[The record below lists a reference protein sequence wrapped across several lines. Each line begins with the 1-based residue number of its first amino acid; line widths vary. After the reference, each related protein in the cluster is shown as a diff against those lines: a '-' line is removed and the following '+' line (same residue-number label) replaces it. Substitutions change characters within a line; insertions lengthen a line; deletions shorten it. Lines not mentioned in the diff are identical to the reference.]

1 MSESFRLLTFETS
14 DVLDEETK
22 KKVFSIQM
30 FGVNEQGKTACI
42 NVKEYTPF
50 FYVKVGDAWTEEE
63 KILFVEQIAVDIGEP
78 HASAISST
86 HLIKQKKLYGFD
98 GGKQYNFIQFNF
110 SNETAMKKVKS
121 LWYTTANAQADYRL
135 NPNGYTDNETDTKTI
150 LYEAQIPPLLRLF
163 HIKEISPSGWIELPR
178 NKTKTL
184 DKFHKTT
191 SCDYEFSIKYTDIIP
206 LPLKETIVPYKICSF
221 DIEASSSHGDFPLP
235 VKNYKKLATAI
246 IDVCAEHNNYA
257 SEFIKHIVMSAFG
270 YTSIK
275 KQPLSVDLV
284 YPIAHVSKEQVE
296 SKFEE
301 WIQIKPAK
309 YTTDIELDSGLTDI
323 KYQQTNVVDDDDE
336 DAEESACEGA
346 GEAAEELEEGTKN
359 WLTYKSKPKS
369 YKKRGTI
376 LELLTDSEATR
387 DTKLNELNRTLTS
400 VFPPLQGDNVTFI
413 GSTFVKYGEDK
424 PYLNHCIARD
434 TCNPVPGA
442 VIESYETEKEV
453 LLAWTD
459 LIQRENPDIIIGY
472 NIFGFD
478 YQFMF
483 LRAKELGC
491 ERAFLRLSRN
501 KNEVCLKWDWRTK
514 KEGLEENTIMIAS
527 GQHDIKFVKM
537 TGRLQIDLYNYFRRD
552 YQLTQYKL
560 DYVSGYFIGDDVK
573 KLEYLTS
580 AAGTS
585 AAGTSAA
592 GTSAAGTSASASAT
606 RTKVY
611 SKNLTGLENGSFI
624 NFEEEAHTSDAYK
637 NGKKFEVHEVD
648 YMKGTFCINGREEPD
663 IAHKKVRW
671 GLAKDDVTPQD
682 IFRMTNEGPAERA
695 IIAKYCIQDCN
706 LVHHLMRK
714 IDVLTGYSEMAS
726 LCSVPMDFLVMRGQS
741 IKLTSYIAKKCRE
754 KNTLMPV
761 IEKSLSDDGYEGA
774 TVLEPKCNLYLETP
788 VACLDY
794 SSLYPSSMISENISH
809 DSKVLTK
816 EYDLNGAVVEETG
829 EKDPETGNYIYDNLT
844 GYDYV
849 NITYN
854 TYKWQRKNGNPKA
867 GMEKVKVGTKMCRYA
882 QYPIDKVTGETAHA
896 VMPAIL
902 QELLAARKATRAL
915 IKKSDDEF
923 MKNILD
929 KRQLSIKVTANS
941 LYGQTGAKTSAFYE
955 KDCAASTT
963 AIGRKLL
970 IYGKRVIEEAYA
982 DAVVPTKN
990 YGDVRTKAEYV
1001 YGDTDSVFFRFNLED
1016 LAGEPIIGKKAL
1028 EITIE
1033 LAKQAGELA
1042 SKFLKQPHDLEYEK
1056 TFLPFCLLSKKRY
1069 VGMLYENDPTKGKRK
1084 SMGIVLKRRDN
1095 APIVK
1100 DIYGGIIDILM
1111 KENDIEKAAEFLKGC
1126 LHNMVEEKYGM
1137 DKLVIT
1143 KSLRSGYKNPAQI
1156 AHKVLAD
1163 RIGRRDPGNKP
1174 SAGDRIPFVYIENP
1188 DKKALQGERI
1198 ETPDYIKAN
1207 NQVKINYSFYI
1218 TNQIMKPVQQLFAL
1232 VLEQMKDFKQK
1243 KGHTLRSWKSAL
1255 INLHAEYPDP
1265 EKYKDKEDAL
1275 RNKEVKAL
1283 LFDPYLRVTNN
1294 IKNGNSSITGFFKSK

>member
-1 MSESFRLLTFETS
+1 MNESFRLLTFETS
-14 DVLDEETK
+14 DIFDEDTK

-30 FGVNEQGKTACI
+30 FGVNEKGKTACI
-42 NVKEYTPF
+42 NVKDYAPF
-50 FYVKVGDAWTEEE
+50 FYVKVGDEWTENE
-63 KILFVEQIAVDIGEP
+63 KIQFVEQVATDVGEP
-78 HASAISST
+78 YASAISST
-86 HLIKQKKLYGFD
+86 QLLKRKKLYGFD
-98 GGKQYNFIQFNF
+98 GGKQYNFVQFNF
-110 SNETAMKKVKS
+110 NNEAAMKKVKS
-121 LWYTTANAQADYRL
+121 LWYTKAQTDYRL
-135 NPNGYTDNETDTKTI
+135 NPHGYVFVEAEEGNETKTL

-163 HIKEISPSGWIELPR
+163 HIKEISPSGWVELPR
-178 NKTKTL
+178 EKTL
-184 DKFHKTT
+184 LKSKKLT
-191 SCDYEFSIKYTDIIP
+191 SCDYEYVVKYTDLIP
-206 LPLKETIVPYKICSF
+206 LPQKETIVPYKICSF

-235 VKNYKKLATAI
+235 IKNYKKLATNI
-246 IDVCAEHNNYA
+246 IDICAEQENYSVAFIKKIIMAAFA
-257 SEFIKHIVMSAFG
+257 SEAGASEAGASEAGASEAGASA
-270 YTSIK
+270 SM
-275 KQPLSVDLV
+275 QSVDLV
-284 YPIAHVSKEQVE
+284 YPITPVSQETLEDQ
-296 SKFEE
+296 FNE
-301 WIQIKPAK
+301 WIKIKPAN
-309 YTTDIELDSGLTDI
+309 YATSDIELDLGLTDI
-323 KYQQTNVVDDDDE
+323 KYQQVAVEEEEEEEAQVEEAHVE
-336 DAEESACEGA
+336 DAP
-346 GEAAEELEEGTKN
+346 N
-359 WLTYKSKPKS
+359 WLKAKPKA

-376 LELLTDSEATR
+376 IDVLTDTDTTR
-387 DTKLNELNRTLTS
+387 ETKLNELTRTLTS
-400 VFPPLQGDNVTFI
+400 LFPPLQGDNVTFI
-413 GSTFVKYGEDK
+413 GSTFARYGEDK

-434 TCNPVPGA
+434 TCDPVAGA
-442 VIESYETEKEV
+442 VIESYATEKEV
-453 LLAWTD
+453 LLAWTE

-573 KLEYLTS
+573 KIEYTS
-580 AAGTS
+580 E
-585 AAGTSAA
+585 
-592 GTSAAGTSASASAT
+592 AGTSASEAGAGAIS
-606 RTKVY
+606 TKIY
-611 SKNLTGLENGSFI
+611 SKNLTGLENGSFV
-624 NFEEEAHTSDAYK
+624 NFEEEAHTSDPYK
-637 NGKKFEVHEVD
+637 NGQKFEVRAVD
-648 YMKGTFCINGREEPD
+648 YQKGTFLIHGKETPD
-663 IAHKKVRW
+663 LVTKKVRW

-682 IFRMTNEGPAERA
+682 IFRMTNEGPKERA

-754 KNTLMPV
+754 KGTLMPV

-816 EYDLNGAVVEETG
+816 EYDLSGAIIEETG
-829 EKDPETGNYIYDNLT
+829 EKDPTTGDYIYDKLP
-844 GYDYV
+844 GYEYV
-849 NITYN
+849 DITYN

-867 GMEKVKVGTKMCRYA
+867 GMEKVKVGHKVCRYA
-882 QYPIDKVTGETAHA
+882 QYPQGQAA

-902 QELLAARKATRAL
+902 QELLAARKATRAQ
-915 IKKSDDEF
+915 IKKTEDDF

-941 LYGQTGAKTSAFYE
+941 LYGQTGAKTSSFYE

-982 DAVVPTKN
+982 DNIVPTQK
-990 YGDVRTKAEYV
+990 YGEVRTKAEYV

-1016 LAGEPIIGKKAL
+1016 LEGQPIVGKKAL

-1069 VGMLYENDPTKGKRK
+1069 VGMLYENDPYKGKRK

-1111 KENDIEKAAEFLKGC
+1111 QENDIEKAAEFLKGC
-1126 LHNMVEEKYGM
+1126 LQKMVDEKYSM

-1174 SAGDRIPFVYIENP
+1174 SVGDRIPFVYIENP

-1207 NQVKINYSFYI
+1207 KVKINYGFYI

-1232 VLEQMKDFKQK
+1232 VLEQMKDFRQK
-1243 KGHTLRSWKSAL
+1243 KGHTLRTWKKAL
-1255 INLHAEYPDP
+1255 EALQYEYPDA
-1265 EKYKDKEDAL
+1265 EKYKEKEDAL

-1283 LFDPYLRVTNN
+1283 LFDPYLRHTTNV
-1294 IKNGNSSITGFFKSK
+1294 KNGNSAITGFFKAK

>member
-1 MSESFRLLTFETS
+1 MSDSFRLLTFETS
-14 DVLDEETK
+14 DIINDQNDDQK
-22 KKVFSIQM
+22 QKAFSIQM

-42 NVKEYTPF
+42 HVENYLPF
-50 FYVKVGDAWTEEE
+50 FYVKVGDTWTEND
-63 KILFVEQIAVDIGEP
+63 KIQFVEEIAMNMGEP
-78 HASAISST
+78 HSSAIVST
-86 HLIKQKKLYGFD
+86 QLIQRKKLYGFD
-98 GGKQYNFIQFNF
+98 GGKQYNFVQFNF
-110 SNETAMKKVKS
+110 RNEAAMKKAKS
-121 LWYTTANAQADYRL
+121 LWFTKGNAQGDYRL
-135 NPNGYTDNETDTKTI
+135 NAEGYLYADNETGVVTKTI

-178 NKTKTL
+178 NKIRILHNKS
-184 DKFHKTT
+184 T
-191 SCDYEFSIKYTDIIP
+191 SCDYEISINYKDIIP
-206 LPLKETIVPYKICSF
+206 LPLKETPVPYKICSF

-235 VKNYKKLATAI
+235 VKNYKKLATNI
-246 IDVCAEHNNYA
+246 IDVCAEENNYA
-257 SEFIKHIVMSAFG
+257 PDFIKMILLAAFG
-270 YTSIK
+270 FQSVTN
-275 KQPLSVDLV
+275 VDLV
-284 YPIAHVSKEQVE
+284 YPIKPVTKELVLT
-296 SKFEE
+296 KFQE
-301 WIQIKPAK
+301 WIKIKPAN
-309 YTTDIELDSGLTDI
+309 YTTDVELDAGLTDI
-323 KYQQTNVVDDDDE
+323 QGGVSGEGDE
-336 DAEESACEGA
+336 DVGEDSDTEAGA
-346 GEAAEELEEGTKN
+346 GEEEAPSRN
-359 WLTYKSKPKS
+359 WLTYKNKPKA

-376 LELLTDSEATR
+376 VDLLTDSDATR
-387 DTKLNELNRTLTS
+387 ETKLVELNRTLTTI
-400 VFPPLQGDNVTFI
+400 FPTLQGDNVTFI
-413 GSTFVKYGEDK
+413 GSTFVKYGAEK

-442 VIESYETEKEV
+442 VIESYKTEKEV
-453 LLAWTD
+453 LLAWTK
-459 LIQRENPDIIIGY
+459 LIQREDPDIIIGY

-491 ERAFLRLSRN
+491 ERAFLKLSRN
-501 KNEVCLKWDWRTK
+501 KNEVCLKRDWRTG

-527 GQHDIKFVKM
+527 GEHEIKFVKM

-552 YQLTQYKL
+552 YQLSQYKL

-573 KLEYLTS
+573 KLEYITS
-580 AAGTS
+580 QGDS
-585 AAGTSAA
+585 EGY
-592 GTSAAGTSASASAT
+592 
-606 RTKVY
+606 TKIY

-624 NFEEEAHTSDAYK
+624 NFEEEAHTSDQYK
-637 NGKKFEVHEVD
+637 NGQKFEVHAVD
-648 YMKGTFCINGREEPD
+648 RVKGTFLIKGREEPD
-663 IAHKKVRW
+663 TVTKKVRW

-682 IFRMTNEGPAERA
+682 IFRMTNEGPKERA

-754 KNTLMPV
+754 KGTLMPV
-761 IEKSLSDDGYEGA
+761 IEKSLTDDGYEGA

-816 EYDLNGAVVEETG
+816 EYDLQNNVIEETG
-829 EKDPETGNYIYDNLT
+829 EKDPVTGNYIYDKLP

-849 NITYN
+849 DITYN

-867 GMEKVKVGTKMCRYA
+867 GMEKVKVGYKLCRYA
-882 QYPIDKVTGETAHA
+882 QYPRGQAA

-902 QELLAARKATRAL
+902 QELLAARKATRAQ
-915 IKKSDDEF
+915 IKKTEDDF

-941 LYGQTGAKTSAFYE
+941 LYGQTGAKTSSFYE

-970 IYGKRVIEEAYA
+970 IYGKRVIEETYA
-982 DAVVPTKN
+982 DTVVPTKK
-990 YGDVRTKAEYV
+990 YGDVRTRAEYV

-1016 LAGEPIIGKKAL
+1016 LQGQPIIGKKAL

-1042 SKFLKQPHDLEYEK
+1042 SKFLKHPHDLEYEK

-1069 VGMLYENDPTKGKRK
+1069 VGMLYEDDAYKGKRK

-1111 KENDIEKAAEFLKGC
+1111 KENDIEKAAEFLKEC
-1126 LHNMVEEKYGM
+1126 LQNMVDEKYSM

-1143 KSLRSGYKNPAQI
+1143 KALRSGYKNPNQI

-1163 RIGRRDPGNKP
+1163 RLGRRDPGNKP
-1174 SAGDRIPFVYIENP
+1174 SVGDRIPFVYIENP

-1198 ETPDYIKAN
+1198 ETPDYIRAN
-1207 NQVKINYSFYI
+1207 KNQVKINYSFYI
-1218 TNQIMKPVQQLFAL
+1218 TNQIMKPIQQLFAL
-1232 VLEQMKDFKQK
+1232 VLEQMKDFKKK
-1243 KGHTLRSWKSAL
+1243 KGHTLRSWKKAL
-1255 INLHAEYPDP
+1255 EDLHSDYPEP

-1283 LFDPYLRVTNN
+1283 LFDPYLRHTNN
-1294 IKNGNSSITGFFKSK
+1294 MKNGNNAITGFFKAQ

>member
-1 MSESFRLLTFETS
+1 MSDSFRLLTFETS
-14 DVLDEETK
+14 DVTMTDEVDNTSK
-22 KKVFSIQM
+22 KTFSIQM

-42 NVKEYTPF
+42 HVKEYTPF
-50 FYVKVGDAWTEEE
+50 FYVKVGDEWTEND
-63 KILFVEQIAVDIGEP
+63 KILFVEQIALNVGEP
-78 HASAISST
+78 YSSAILST
-86 HLIKQKKLYGFD
+86 QLIKRKKLYGFD
-98 GGKQYNFIQFNF
+98 GGKQYNFVQLNF
-110 SNETAMKKVKS
+110 SNETAMKKVKG
-121 LWYTTANAQADYRL
+121 LWYSKGNPQVEYRL
-135 NPNGYTDNETDTKTI
+135 NPDGYLFIDSETGRGHKTI

-178 NKTKTL
+178 NKIKAMRN
-184 DKFHKTT
+184 KTT
-191 SCDYEFSIKYTDIIP
+191 SCDYEFSIKYTDILP
-206 LPLKETIVPYKICSF
+206 LPQKETLVPYKICSF

-235 VKNYKKLATAI
+235 VKNYKKLATNI
-246 IDVCAEHNNYA
+246 IDVCAEQNLYEPA
-257 SEFIKHIVMSAFG
+257 FIKTIILTAFG
-270 YTSIK
+270 YASVA
-275 KQPLSVDLV
+275 SMNVDLV
-284 YPIAHVSKEQVE
+284 YPITPISAERVE
-296 SKFEE
+296 TLFSE

-309 YTTDIELDSGLTDI
+309 YTAEVELDLGLTDI
-323 KYQQTNVVDDDDE
+323 KYQTLTAVDDEEEADDE
-336 DAEESACEGA
+336 EPPSTGNEVEIEG
-346 GEAAEELEEGTKN
+346 GKN
-359 WLTYKSKPKS
+359 WLNYKAKPKA

-376 LELLTDSEATR
+376 VDLLTDAEATR
-387 DTKLNELNRTLTS
+387 DTKLVELNRTLTS
-400 VFPPLQGDNVTFI
+400 IFPTLQGDNVTFI
-413 GSTFVKYGEDK
+413 GSTFVRYGEDK

-434 TCNPVPGA
+434 TCDPVQNA
-442 VIESYETEKEV
+442 VIESYKTEKEV
-453 LLAWTD
+453 LLAWTN
-459 LIQRENPDIIIGY
+459 LIQREDPDIIIGY

-501 KNEVCLKWDWRTK
+501 KNEICLKRDWRTG
-514 KEGLEENTIMIAS
+514 KEGLEENTIIIAS
-527 GQHDIKFVKM
+527 GEHELKFVKM

-552 YQLTQYKL
+552 YQLSQYKL

-573 KLEYLTS
+573 KLEYTTDS
-580 AAGTS
+580 
-585 AAGTSAA
+585 
-592 GTSAAGTSASASAT
+592 
-606 RTKVY
+606 TKIY

-624 NFEEEAHTSDAYK
+624 NFEEEAHTSDQYK
-637 NGKKFEVHEVD
+637 NGKKFEVYEVNRSQ
-648 YMKGTFCINGREEPD
+648 GTFLIHGHETPD
-663 IAHKKVRW
+663 IANKKVRW

-682 IFRMTNEGPAERA
+682 IFRMTNEGPSERA

-754 KNTLMPV
+754 KGTLMPV
-761 IEKSLSDDGYEGA
+761 IEKSLNDDGYEGA

-816 EYDLNGAVVEETG
+816 EYDAQGRVIEETG
-829 EKDPETGNYIYDNLT
+829 EKDPLTGSYIYDNMP
-844 GYDYV
+844 GYEYV
-849 NITYN
+849 DITYN
-854 TYKWQRKNGNPKA
+854 TYKWQRKNDNPKA
-867 GMEKVKVGTKMCRYA
+867 GMEKVKVGYKLCRYA
-882 QYPIDKVTGETAHA
+882 QYPHGQAA

-915 IKKSDDEF
+915 IKSTDDEF

-941 LYGQTGAKTSAFYE
+941 LYGQTGAKTSSFYE

-982 DAVVPTKN
+982 NTVVPTAKF
-990 YGDVRTKAEYV
+990 GDVRTKAEYV

-1016 LAGEPIIGKKAL
+1016 LDGQPIIGKKAL

-1033 LAKQAGELA
+1033 LAQQAGELA
-1042 SKFLKQPHDLEYEK
+1042 SKFLKRPHDLEYEK

-1069 VGMLYENDPTKGKRK
+1069 VGMLYENDPYKGKRK

-1111 KENDIEKAAEFLKGC
+1111 KENDIEKAAEFLKTC
-1126 LHNMVEEKYGM
+1126 LQNMVEEKYSM

-1174 SAGDRIPFVYIENP
+1174 SVGDRIPFVYIENP

-1198 ETPDYIKAN
+1198 ETPDYIHAN
-1207 NQVKINYSFYI
+1207 KFQVKINYSFYI

-1232 VLEQMKDFKQK
+1232 VLEQMKDFRKK
-1243 KGHTLRSWKSAL
+1243 KGHTLRSWKKAL
-1255 INLHAEYPDP
+1255 EDLHAEYPEP
-1265 EKYKDKEDAL
+1265 EKYKDKEDSL

-1294 IKNGNSSITGFFKSK
+1294 IKNGNAPIVNFFKTK

>member
-1 MSESFRLLTFETS
+1 MSVSFRLLSFDSS
-14 DVLDEETK
+14 DRLEEIDGRK
-22 KKVFSIQM
+22 QKAFGIQM
-30 FGVNEQGKTACI
+30 YGVNEQGKTACI
-42 NVKEYTPF
+42 QVKDYTPF
-50 FYVKVGDAWTEEE
+50 FYVKVGDEWTDNERVQFAEQVGMAMGDE
-63 KILFVEQIAVDIGEP
+63 TAIL
-78 HASAISST
+78 ST
-86 HLIKQKKLYGFD
+86 QLIQRKKLYGFD
-98 GGKQYNFIQFNF
+98 GGKHYNFVQFNF
-110 SNETAMKKVKS
+110 RHETAMKKAKN
-121 LWYTTANAQADYRL
+121 LWYVKTNQDYRL
-135 NPNGYTDNETDTKTI
+135 NPEGYTFDDVESGKTYQTI

-163 HIKEISPSGWIELPR
+163 HIKEISPSGWIELPN
-178 NKTKTL
+178 NKTKL
-184 DKFHKTT
+184 LRSKNT
-191 SCDYEFSIKYTDIIP
+191 SCDYEFSINYNDIVP
-206 LPLKETIVPYKICSF
+206 LPQKETIVPYKICSF

-235 VKNYKKLATAI
+235 VKNYKKLATNI
-246 IDVCAEHNNYA
+246 VDVCTEANNYA
-257 SEFIKHIVMSAFG
+257 PDYIKHIVLAAFN
-270 YTSIK
+270 Y
-275 KQPLSVDLV
+275 SVASGVDIV
-284 YPIAHVSKEQVE
+284 YPIKPITRAELE
-296 SKFEE
+296 SKFQE
-301 WIQIKPAK
+301 WIKIKPAN
-309 YTTDIELDSGLTDI
+309 YITDLDLDLGLSDP
-323 KYQQTNVVDDDDE
+323 KYQ
-336 DAEESACEGA
+336 AAGAGA
-346 GEAAEELEEGTKN
+346 GEAEEEEVEDEAQSEVVDEADNTNN
-359 WLTYKSKPKS
+359 WLTYKNKPKA

-376 LELLTDSEATR
+376 TDLLMDSEVTR
-387 DTKLNELNRTLTS
+387 ETQINEINRTLTD
-400 VFPPLQGDNVTFI
+400 VFPTLQGDNVTFI
-413 GSTFVKYGEDK
+413 GSTFVKYGADK

-434 TCNPVPGA
+434 TCDPVSGA
-442 VIESYETEKEV
+442 VIESYPTEKEV
-453 LLAWTD
+453 LLAWTE

-491 ERAFLRLSRN
+491 EHAFLKLSRN
-501 KNEVCLKWDWRTK
+501 KNEVCLKRDWRTG

-573 KLEYLTS
+573 KLEHI
-580 AAGTS
+580 AGTS
-585 AAGTSAA
+585 EAGTSEA
-592 GTSAAGTSASASAT
+592 GTSEAGTSEAGTSEAGTSM
-606 RTKVY
+606 TKIY
-611 SKNLTGLENGSFI
+611 SKNLTGLENGSFV
-624 NFEEEAHTSDAYK
+624 NFEEEAHTSDPYK
-637 NGKKFEVHEVD
+637 NGKKFAVRDVD
-648 YMKGTFCINGREEPD
+648 YKKGTFMIQGHETPDLIN
-663 IAHKKVRW
+663 KKVRW

-682 IFRMTNEGPAERA
+682 IFRMTNEGPKERA

-714 IDVLTGYSEMAS
+714 IDVITGYSEMAS

-754 KNTLMPV
+754 KGTLMPV
-761 IEKSLSDDGYEGA
+761 IEKSLNDDGYEGA

-816 EYDLNGAVVEETG
+816 EYNLQGDVIEETG
-829 EKDPETGNYIYDNLT
+829 DNRYDNLP
-844 GYDYV
+844 GYEYV
-849 NITYN
+849 DITYN

-867 GMEKVKVGTKMCRYA
+867 GMEKVKVGYKLCRYA
-882 QYPIDKVTGETAHA
+882 QYPDGQAA

-915 IKKSDDEF
+915 IKTTEDEF

-982 DAVVPTKN
+982 DALVPTSKFGN
-990 YGDVRTKAEYV
+990 VRTKAEYV

-1016 LAGEPIIGKKAL
+1016 LEGQPIIGKKAL

-1033 LAKQAGELA
+1033 LAQQAGELA
-1042 SKFLKQPHDLEYEK
+1042 SKFLKNPHDLEYEK

-1069 VGMLYENDPTKGKRK
+1069 VGMLYETDPYKGKRK

-1111 KENDIEKAAEFLKGC
+1111 KENDIEKAAEFLKTC
-1126 LHNMVEEKYGM
+1126 LQNMVEEKYGM
-1137 DKLVIT
+1137 EKLVIT
-1143 KSLRSGYKNPAQI
+1143 KSLRSGYKNPNQI

-1174 SAGDRIPFVYIENP
+1174 SVGDRIPFVYIENP

-1198 ETPDYIKAN
+1198 ETPEYITAN
-1207 NQVKINYSFYI
+1207 KVKINYAFYI
-1218 TNQIMKPVQQLFAL
+1218 TNQIMKPIQQVFAL
-1232 VLEQMKDFKQK
+1232 VLEQMKDFKKK
-1243 KGHTLRSWKSAL
+1243 KGHTLRSWKTAL
-1255 INLHAEYPDP
+1255 ITLQNEYPDP
-1265 EKYKDKEDAL
+1265 EKYKEKEDSL

-1283 LFDPYLRVTNN
+1283 LFDPYLRHTTNV
-1294 IKNGNSSITGFFKSK
+1294 KNGNSAISNFFQAK

>member
-1 MSESFRLLTFETS
+1 MSVSFRLLSFDSS
-14 DVLDEETK
+14 DRIEEIDGK
-22 KKVFSIQM
+22 KQKAFGIQM

-42 NVKEYTPF
+42 QVKEYTPF
-50 FYVKVGDAWTEEE
+50 FYVKVGDEWADNERVQFAEQVGMSIGDETAILSTE
-63 KILFVEQIAVDIGEP
+63 
-78 HASAISST
+78 
-86 HLIKQKKLYGFD
+86 LIQRKKLYGFD
-98 GGKQYNFIQFNF
+98 GGKKYNFMQFNF
-110 SNETAMKKVKS
+110 RHETGMKKAKN
-121 LWYTTANAQADYRL
+121 LWYRKINQEYKL
-135 NPNGYTDNETDTKTI
+135 NPEGYVFSDNETGQSWNTI

-163 HIKEISPSGWIELPR
+163 HIKEISPSGWIELP
-178 NKTKTL
+178 NHKTKL
-184 DKFHKTT
+184 LRYKNT
-191 SCDYEFSIKYTDIIP
+191 SCDYEFSINYKDIIP
-206 LPLKETIVPYKICSF
+206 LPQKESIVPYKICSF

-235 VKNYKKLATAI
+235 VKTYKKLATNI
-246 IDVCAEHNNYA
+246 VDICADTDNYA
-257 SEFIKHIVMSAFG
+257 PDFIKHIVLASFSCVAD
-270 YTSIK
+270 TSGGI
-275 KQPLSVDLV
+275 DLV
-284 YPIAHVSKEQVE
+284 YPIKPISKADLEN
-296 SKFEE
+296 KFKE
-301 WIQIKPAK
+301 WIKIKPAAYSTDLDLDLGLSDPK
-309 YTTDIELDSGLTDI
+309 Y
-323 KYQQTNVVDDDDE
+323 
-336 DAEESACEGA
+336 EGA
-346 GEAAEELEEGTKN
+346 GADEEANEANEVDASEEASEAANEEASEAGNTNN
-359 WLTYKSKPKS
+359 WLAYKNKPKA

-376 LELLTDSEATR
+376 TDLLQDSEATR
-387 DTKLNELNRTLTS
+387 ETQINELNRTLTDI
-400 VFPPLQGDNVTFI
+400 FPQLKGDNVTFI
-413 GSTFVKYGEDK
+413 GSTFVKYGADK

-434 TCNPVPGA
+434 TCDPVSGA
-442 VIESYETEKEV
+442 VIESYTTEKEV

-478 YQFMF
+478 YQFMY

-491 ERAFLRLSRN
+491 EQAFLQLSRN
-501 KNEVCLKWDWRTK
+501 KNEVCLKRDWRTG
-514 KEGLEENTIMIAS
+514 KESLEENTIMIAS

-552 YQLTQYKL
+552 YQLSQYKL

-573 KLEYLTS
+573 KLEHIE
-580 AAGTS
+580 GTS
-585 AAGTSAA
+585 AM
-592 GTSAAGTSASASAT
+592 
-606 RTKVY
+606 TKIF

-624 NFEEEAHTSDAYK
+624 NFEEEAHTSDQYK
-637 NGKKFEVHEVD
+637 NGKKFEVCDVD
-648 YMKGTFCINGREEPD
+648 HTKGTFMIHGHETPD
-663 IAHKKVRW
+663 LLTKKVRW

-682 IFRMTNEGPAERA
+682 IFRMTNEGPKERA

-754 KNTLMPV
+754 KDTLMPV
-761 IEKSLSDDGYEGA
+761 IEKLLSDDGYEGA

-816 EYDLNGAVVEETG
+816 EYDLQNNVIAETG
-829 EKDPETGNYIYDNLT
+829 DTMYDNLS
-844 GYDYV
+844 DYEYV
-849 NITYN
+849 DITYN

-867 GMEKVKVGTKMCRYA
+867 GMEKVKVGTKMCRFA
-882 QYPIDKVTGETAHA
+882 QYPIDKVTGETTHA

-902 QELLAARKATRAL
+902 KELLAARKATRAL
-915 IKKSDDEF
+915 IKKTDDEF

-982 DAVVPTKN
+982 DTIVPTSKF
-990 YGDVRTKAEYV
+990 GDVRTKAEYV

-1016 LAGEPIIGKKAL
+1016 LEGQPIIGKKAL

-1033 LAKQAGELA
+1033 LAQQAGELA

-1069 VGMLYENDPTKGKRK
+1069 VGMLYETDPYKGKRK

-1111 KENDIEKAAEFLKGC
+1111 KENDIEKAAEFLKVC
-1126 LHNMVEEKYGM
+1126 LQNMVEEKYGM

-1143 KSLRSGYKNPAQI
+1143 KSLRSGYKNPNQI

-1174 SAGDRIPFVYIENP
+1174 SVGDRIPFVYIENP

-1198 ETPDYIKAN
+1198 ETPDYIKGQHG
-1207 NQVKINYSFYI
+1207 QVKINYAFYI

-1232 VLEQMKDFKQK
+1232 VLEQMKDFKKK
-1243 KGHTLRSWKSAL
+1243 KGHTLRSWKVAL
-1255 INLHAEYPDP
+1255 STLEKEYPDP
-1265 EKYKDKEDAL
+1265 EKRKDKEDSL

-1283 LFDPYLRVTNN
+1283 LFDPYLRHTTNV
-1294 IKNGNSSITGFFKSK
+1294 KNGNNAISGFFKAK

>member
-1 MSESFRLLTFETS
+1 MSESFRLLTFETC

-22 KKVFSIQM
+22 KKVFHIQM

-42 NVKEYTPF
+42 IVKEYAPF

-63 KILFVEQIAVDIGEP
+63 KILFVEQIIMDIGEP

-86 HLIKQKKLYGFD
+86 HLVKHKKLYGFD
-98 GGKQYNFIQFNF
+98 GGKQYNFVQFNF

-121 LWYTTANAQADYRL
+121 LWYTTGTTEYRL
-135 NPNGYTDNETDTKTI
+135 NPNGYTDNETNTKTI

-163 HIKEISPSGWIELPR
+163 HIKEISPSGWIELPK
-178 NKTKTL
+178 NKTTKI
-184 DKFHKTT
+184 DKSSKITD
-191 SCDYEFSIKYTDIIP
+191 CDYEVSINYADIIP
-206 LPLKETIVPYKICSF
+206 LPHKETIVPYKICSF

-235 VKNYKKLATAI
+235 VKNYKKLATNI
-246 IDVCAEHNNYA
+246 IDICAEADKYE
-257 SEFIKHIVMSAFG
+257 SEFIETIVLAAFG
-270 YTSIK
+270 YTSVGHTSL
-275 KQPLSVDLV
+275 KQSNVDLV
-284 YPIAHVSKEQVE
+284 YPIAHISKEQVE
-296 SKFEE
+296 SKFKE
-301 WIQIKPAK
+301 WIKIKPAK
-309 YTTDIELDSGLTDI
+309 YTTDIELDIGLTDI
-323 KYQQTNVVDDDDE
+323 KYQQTNAVDD
-336 DAEESACEGA
+336 EEEETEAN
-346 GEAAEELEEGTKN
+346 EAAEAGASEAGASEAAEDGTKN
-359 WLTYKSKPKS
+359 WLSYKSKPKS
-369 YKKRGTI
+369 YKKRGTM
-376 LELLTDSEATR
+376 LELLTDSETTR

-400 VFPPLQGDNVTFI
+400 IFPQLQGDNVTFI
-413 GSTFVKYGEDK
+413 GSTFVKYGEDR

-442 VIESYETEKEV
+442 VIESYATEKEV
-453 LLAWTD
+453 LLAWTN

-478 YQFMF
+478 YQFMY

-573 KLEYLTS
+573 KLEYITS
-580 AAGTS
+580 EAGPS
-585 AAGTSAA
+585 GAGPSPEETM
-592 GTSAAGTSASASAT
+592 
-606 RTKVY
+606 TKVY

-624 NFEEEAHTSDAYK
+624 NFEEEAHTSDQYK
-637 NGKKFEVHEVD
+637 NGKKFEVSEVD
-648 YMKGTFCINGREEPD
+648 YQKGTFCIHGKEEPD
-663 IAHKKVRW
+663 IANKKVRW

-682 IFRMTNEGPAERA
+682 IFRMTNEGPKERA

-754 KNTLMPV
+754 KGTLMPV
-761 IEKSLSDDGYEGA
+761 IEKSLTDDGYEGA
-774 TVLEPKCNLYLETP
+774 TVLDPKCNLYLETP

-816 EYDLNGAVVEETG
+816 EYDLNNTIVEETG
-829 EKDPETGNYIYDNLT
+829 EKDSITGKYIYDNLP

-849 NITYN
+849 DITYN

-867 GMEKVKVGTKMCRYA
+867 GMEKVKVGYKVCRYA
-882 QYPIDKVTGETAHA
+882 QYPIDKVTGDTTHA

-902 QELLAARKATRAL
+902 KELLAARKATRAL
-915 IKKSDDEF
+915 IKKSDDDF

-941 LYGQTGAKTSAFYE
+941 LYGQTGAKTSSFYE

-982 DAVVPTKN
+982 DTVVPTSKF
-990 YGDVRTKAEYV
+990 GDVRTKAEYV

-1016 LAGEPIIGKKAL
+1016 LAGQPIIGKKAL

-1069 VGMLYENDPTKGKRK
+1069 VGMLYENDPNKGKRK

-1111 KENDIEKAAEFLKGC
+1111 KENDIEKAVDFLKAC
-1126 LHNMVEEKYGM
+1126 LQNMVEEKYSM

-1174 SAGDRIPFVYIENP
+1174 SVGDRIPFVYIENP

-1198 ETPDYIKAN
+1198 ETPDYIISQKGHM
-1207 NQVKINYSFYI
+1207 KINYAFYI
-1218 TNQIMKPVQQLFAL
+1218 TNQIMKPIQQLFAL
-1232 VLEQMKDFKQK
+1232 VLEQMKDFRQK
-1243 KGHTLRSWKSAL
+1243 KGHTLRSWKVAL
-1255 INLHAEYPDP
+1255 SNLHTEYPDP
-1265 EKYKDKEDAL
+1265 EKYQDKEDAL

-1294 IKNGNSSITGFFKSK
+1294 VKNGNTAITGFFKSK